1 MFRSEL
7 AYNNWKTKYRYGNE
21 EPLDTF
27 KRVAK
32 ALASVEKE
40 PEHWEEKFL
49 NTMVKF
55 DLNGEAEGLKC
66 TTGGRITANIGTSYQ
81 HATLMNC
88 FSGDTEYLD
97 INRGIVRLN
106 DMCGKETTI
115 LTKKGIEKATIECF
129 GIQKTF
135 DFIFKP
141 AYSRIEK
148 VDAKGRH
155 TTNPEEVVIQREVYR
170 PNPKYSYSIKITAT
184 KDHRWILC
192 NGRETTDLKIGDVV
206 ETNTYEVSECNEE
219 YNKGFIHGLI
229 FGDGS
234 LSYTYTNKP
243 NSSGKF
249 GLKRYYVR
257 LCGKKSQYISFFKAE
272 DVTYSPSHD
281 GDPTGFYTSDKDL
294 KNLPNY
300 ENIDYIRGFI
310 KGWLATDG
318 CYTHGDTKDINE
330 ISTTNTEASEWLE
343 KYAFIAGYIVTGY
356 RYDPNTETN
365 YGKRNKGIVRI
376 TLSQEKVKM
385 KVTGILENEEQE
397 VFCAVVPNE
406 KSFTLSCGIYTGN
419 CFVHGPISKASI
431 KYHRQSEDDN
441 VGYDVEYTTDE
452 TPDDL
457 TNIFLTILEQAKTLA
472 TEGGYGINFSFI
484 RPRGS
489 IIKGIGIKHPG
500 VLAYMDVFDEVS
512 NCIVRGTNDGYVDK
526 LKNYLKEENI
536 EDTKMVIKAM
546 ARKGAMMAVL
556 DCSHPDIEEFIRA
569 KQEPDRLTKFNMS
582 VLISDEF
589 MMAVERDEFFDLRF
603 NGKVF
608 KTLKARDLYGLI
620 MESTY
625 KRNEPGVLFEGNMNR
640 NNPISYLGKLTCT
653 NPCLL
658 GDSYL
663 LTYNWGLRKIED
675 LEGREEVIWNGHQW
689 TKSKIFCS
697 GVKDVYEMKMSNGMY
712 LKGTLDHRVDCYG
725 SEVELKDTLG
735 KEVSRLPGAE
745 WHGVETDISDDELI
759 AVGFMFGDG
768 SYHKASRRF
777 KYVYIGNDDEDIEV
791 HFKKIN
797 EDLECKS
804 RYDKRKI
811 SSEFAHKC
819 KILNIPELPLNERY
833 LSFEILSLSPRQLK
847 LFLIGLFSAN
857 GSVQPKHARV
867 SLKTTSYELSRQIQI
882 ILMAF
887 DIRSYITTNKA
898 HDVEFSNG
906 TYCCDESYDVNITS
920 EDVKIF
926 AEKLGFIQ
934 KYKNDLLNSIDKKI
948 GRRLKPKVE
957 SITYIGEEKVYDF
970 TEPETHW
977 GFVNGLKVHN
987 CGEIGGLAS
996 LTTVCLLGSIN
1007 LTQYVL
1013 VDSLGNR
1020 RFDWD
1025 TYIEDIRTFTRM
1037 LDNVNDLSYISLPS
1051 YQWATDN
1058 LRQFGMGVN
1067 GLGSALMMLGIP
1079 YNSNEALTFTKKICQ
1094 LKENITWQTS
1104 ALLAK
1109 EKGTFK
1115 GYNKEKFESTE
1126 YFKSERIT
1134 EETRN
1139 LLRKYGARNAK
1150 TTTNPPLGNTSVITG
1165 TSNGIEPVFNLEY
1178 ERVVI
1183 CKEWPEGLNSDNVRN
1198 YLKKHKGKD
1207 HEYWRGI
1214 YDGKVYHYEPSN
1226 RGLCEVT
1233 IVRDF
1238 GYQWLLDNF
1247 PDIDHK
1253 PYLTTT
1259 EDLNIEDH
1267 LRIQEVVQYYNNQS
1281 VSKCLMI
1288 GQPVETDRGS
1298 INIEDFCAEKYKNE
1312 GFYRAKDLNVY
1323 GSDGKLVPVTKFY
1336 YGGKKPCYTIR
1347 FNNGISVNFGENH
1360 LLKGP
1365 EGFIKTKDLKVDD
1378 YIVFEDMEYK
1388 HGKGNLKIDFDVK
1401 SLNLHYYKEINFP
1414 QEMSEDLA
1422 LFLGMLASDGGWSWP
1437 TVRITEKKKG
1447 VEKLFKNL
1455 SKKLFNVT
1463 KFTSCM
1469 DKRNGVR
1476 NHAINSVPLC
1486 RYIENLLGD
1495 STASQKKIPD
1505 QIMSGS
1511 YSEKIAFIKGLSL
1524 DGYYVEQK
1532 KSFVPYCGVSERL
1545 AKDLHKICLQIFGYD
1560 TYYFEKTS
1568 EVKLKKGAVLDY
1580 KTYGVSIW
1588 KKGDPSIS
1596 NYDLAIEDHKNR
1608 NGRFKNCIVYV
1619 PFNIIENLPRSNGI
1633 KHVNSIRGIYR
1644 RKSPYILRKTAET
1657 LNLQYIKVVQ
1667 VSSIEYIGEQEVFDI
1682 EVDNNHEYLVS
1693 NIVTHNTCNLPNEYP
1708 FEEFKDLYYQA
1719 WKRGLNG
1726 FTTYRAGT
1734 MESVISNISKTDDT
1748 KNIITKDIKLP
1759 KKFIN
1764 GPTIVEKRQGYKF
1777 YIHFSYL
1784 PDDTN
1789 MAFPV
1794 VMWIYT
1800 NARYKGEDLKICNK
1814 AARNLGKL
1822 ALESGIDQKIVMDT
1836 LEKAKADYPH
1846 NRLGRMVS
1854 LNLRHNVPR
1863 GDILSA
1869 LLGIDGDNIST
1880 LLFAV
1885 RKYLS
1890 ETLPNGTRLN
1900 GVRCDNPDCTGSRTN
1915 VVLESGCKR
1924 CLDCGASSCGI

>member
-170 PNPKYSYSIKITAT
+170 PNPKSSYSIKITAT

-569 KQEPDRLTKFNMS
+569 KQEAERLTKFNMS

-653 NPCLL
+653 NPC
-658 GDSYL
+658 
-663 LTYNWGLRKIED
+663 
-675 LEGREEVIWNGHQW
+675 
-689 TKSKIFCS
+689 
-697 GVKDVYEMKMSNGMY
+697 
-712 LKGTLDHRVDCYG
+712 
-725 SEVELKDTLG
+725 
-735 KEVSRLPGAE
+735 
-745 WHGVETDISDDELI
+745 
-759 AVGFMFGDG
+759 
-768 SYHKASRRF
+768 
-777 KYVYIGNDDEDIEV
+777 
-791 HFKKIN
+791 
-797 EDLECKS
+797 
-804 RYDKRKI
+804 
-811 SSEFAHKC
+811 
-819 KILNIPELPLNERY
+819 
-833 LSFEILSLSPRQLK
+833 
-847 LFLIGLFSAN
+847 
-857 GSVQPKHARV
+857 
-867 SLKTTSYELSRQIQI
+867 
-882 ILMAF
+882 
-887 DIRSYITTNKA
+887 
-898 HDVEFSNG
+898 
-906 TYCCDESYDVNITS
+906 
-920 EDVKIF
+920 
-926 AEKLGFIQ
+926 
-934 KYKNDLLNSIDKKI
+934 
-948 GRRLKPKVE
+948 
-957 SITYIGEEKVYDF
+957 
-970 TEPETHW
+970 
-977 GFVNGLKVHN
+977 
-987 CGEIGGLAS
+987 GEIGGLAS

-1020 RFDWD
+1020 SFDWD

-1094 LKENITWQTS
+1094 IKENITWQTS

-1281 VSKCLMI
+1281 VSK
-1288 GQPVETDRGS
+1288 
-1298 INIEDFCAEKYKNE
+1298 
-1312 GFYRAKDLNVY
+1312 
-1323 GSDGKLVPVTKFY
+1323 
-1336 YGGKKPCYTIR
+1336 
-1347 FNNGISVNFGENH
+1347 
-1360 LLKGP
+1360 
-1365 EGFIKTKDLKVDD
+1365 
-1378 YIVFEDMEYK
+1378 
-1388 HGKGNLKIDFDVK
+1388 
-1401 SLNLHYYKEINFP
+1401 
-1414 QEMSEDLA
+1414 
-1422 LFLGMLASDGGWSWP
+1422 
-1437 TVRITEKKKG
+1437 
-1447 VEKLFKNL
+1447 
-1455 SKKLFNVT
+1455 
-1463 KFTSCM
+1463 
-1469 DKRNGVR
+1469 
-1476 NHAINSVPLC
+1476 
-1486 RYIENLLGD
+1486 
-1495 STASQKKIPD
+1495 
-1505 QIMSGS
+1505 
-1511 YSEKIAFIKGLSL
+1511 
-1524 DGYYVEQK
+1524 
-1532 KSFVPYCGVSERL
+1532 
-1545 AKDLHKICLQIFGYD
+1545 
-1560 TYYFEKTS
+1560 
-1568 EVKLKKGAVLDY
+1568 
-1580 KTYGVSIW
+1580 
-1588 KKGDPSIS
+1588 
-1596 NYDLAIEDHKNR
+1596 
-1608 NGRFKNCIVYV
+1608 
-1619 PFNIIENLPRSNGI
+1619 
-1633 KHVNSIRGIYR
+1633 
-1644 RKSPYILRKTAET
+1644 
-1657 LNLQYIKVVQ
+1657 
-1667 VSSIEYIGEQEVFDI
+1667 
-1682 EVDNNHEYLVS
+1682 
-1693 NIVTHNTCNLPNEYP
+1693 TCNLPNEYP

-1764 GPTIVEKRQGYKF
+1764 GPTSVEKRQGYKF

-1822 ALESGIDQKIVMDT
+1822 ALESGIDQKIVIDT